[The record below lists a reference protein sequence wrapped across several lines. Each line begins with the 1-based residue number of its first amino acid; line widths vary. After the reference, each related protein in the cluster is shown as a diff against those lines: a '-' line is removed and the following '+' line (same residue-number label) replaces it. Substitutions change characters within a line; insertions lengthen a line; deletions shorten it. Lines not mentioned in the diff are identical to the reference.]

1 MVPRL
6 ARKMLRIF
14 GWPLAQAAVHRFS
27 VTRPSGVAFA
37 WRQPVKACDGGNTAQ
52 EDAGTASTT
61 KSYAATHTQFG
72 SNGQGAAPMLV
83 SIGIPST
90 LELFP
95 CH

>member
-37 WRQPVKACDGGNTAQ
+37 WRQPVKAC
-52 EDAGTASTT
+52 
-61 KSYAATHTQFG
+61 AA
-72 SNGQGAAPMLV
+72 
-83 SIGIPST
+83 
-90 LELFP
+90 
-95 CH
+95 